1 MLEAIRE
8 IRFGD
13 STTLVGICYGN
24 VYVDGEGGQLGDR
37 GSVDGHKILSI
48 KRDGELCSIEIEG
61 FIQRKAGETVDIE
74 IDLGRRRDIS
84 VQHTAQHLLSA
95 VFERELGA
103 RTVGFQMGEEYSTID
118 LTISILTNE
127 MQELV
132 EKTSNSLIGEN
143 RSVRIEIM
151 PGEIAGKLDLR
162 KAISEKVV
170 ESGKD
175 IRIVTIEGID
185 KSACGGF
192 HVQSTGELRVLKI
205 IKREKV
211 KGDLTRIFFVA
222 GQRALL
228 DYYRKHDLIVRASS
242 ILSCGYLDLPDRVDS
257 LVEEVKEAKAT
268 VRKLT
273 ERVAQN
279 VARELSLTNGETL
292 FIEDSEE
299 IISLIPKYIEKE
311 KYLFAGRFGDRVL
324 LSSKGV
330 DCGAIVTYLK
340 NKLEVKGGAGKERGQ
355 FIFSGENSLLK
366 ESILEVTANLQKA
379 GEKRENKDSTQ

>member
-1 MLEAIRE
+1 MLETIRE

-13 STTLVGICYGN
+13 STTLIGICYGN

-48 KRDGELCSIEIEG
+48 KRDGELCSIETEG

-257 LVEEVKEAKAT
+257 LVEEVKKAKAT

-311 KYLFAGRFGDRVL
+311 KYLFVGRFGDRVL

>member
-1 MLEAIRE
+1 M
-8 IRFGD
+8 
-13 STTLVGICYGN
+13 
-24 VYVDGEGGQLGDR
+24 
-37 GSVDGHKILSI
+37 K
-48 KRDGELCSIEIEG
+48 KDGELCSIEIEG

-242 ILSCGYLDLPDRVDS
+242 ILSCGYLYLPDLVDS
-257 LVEEVKEAKAT
+257 LVEEVKEAKASL
-268 VRKLT
+268 RKLS
-273 ERVAQN
+273 ERVAET
-279 VARELSLTNGETL
+279 VARELNLTDGETI
-292 FIEDSEE
+292 FVEDSEE
-299 IISLIPKYIEKE
+299 VVSLIPKYLEKKE
-311 KYLFAGRFGDRVL
+311 YLFAGRLETGSCFLQRVRLRNDRD
-324 LSSKGV
+324 LSQRQTGSQRGRRKGKGTV
-330 DCGAIVTYLK
+330 YLF
-340 NKLEVKGGAGKERGQ
+340 RD
-355 FIFSGENSLLK
+355 SSLLK
-366 ESILEVTANLQKA
+366 EHIHEAAVNLQKA
-379 GEKRENKDSTQ
+379 VKRVKAKIPPSSVESEEAVLGAY

>member
-257 LVEEVKEAKAT
+257 LVEEVKKAKAT

-311 KYLFAGRFGDRVL
+311 KYLFVGRFGDRVL